1 MGSYTPKQNNLFSK
15 PYWTMS
21 TENAEVTV
29 ETTETIDW
37 EQRAKKAEAKIVDM
51 KKSVTPKEESTE
63 EVKTETTGF
72 DEEAFERKY
81 EEKKFFEA
89 NPDMLEYKDK
99 LAEYTSKGIWF
110 KEAKILVENSDE
122 TIANRKVASQI
133 NFTSWD
139 TPSSNHYTMETLAQI
154 WKVNPWKY
162 AEIIADYK
170 KGKVQVT

>member
-139 TPSSNHYTMETLAQI
+139 TTQAQATYTR
-154 WKVNPWKY
+154 
-162 AEIIADYK
+162 ADLENMTQSEYNNVK
-170 KGKVQVT
+170 ALQEQGKVKITN